1 MRLRGEA
8 SSWYEG
14 LKSKRSLEGKME
26 ALFLGIFETKTPREV
41 CANDLNTINVNKRVE
56 MLTKPIVIK
65 EEVEEYE
72 ASPVDTNLVLETSQ
86 TFEDQLDVAD
96 IKVEEFNYVVEDKI
110 AEIRIFVPRHNFFV
124 KSSSKSFQE
133 SFDCA
138 LDSVINQIK
147 KQKEKQAVE
156 A

>member
-14 LKSKRSLEGKME
+14 LKSKRSLEGKRE

-110 AEIRIFVPRHNFFV
+110 AEII
-124 KSSSKSFQE
+124 
-133 SFDCA
+133 
-138 LDSVINQIK
+138 
-147 KQKEKQAVE
+147 VE
-156 A
+156 DTYLMVRDERAKAIEEYKV